1 VGDLMKKGLRLFL
14 LALVILV
21 LAACGKP
28 GASEESSAPEHEAS
42 EETTEDASAE
52 AEAAEL
58 EPEEGAELVFWS
70 PGDTELEWVEYV
82 ANEFTEKYGVPVT
95 FEDVGHTDAPGK
107 LQTDGPA
114 GLGGDVFTGAHDHV
128 GNMDAAGLI
137 YENYYTEEY
146 KERFME
152 GAITGVS
159 ANSDG
164 EYKTFGYPLAIETVG
179 LFYNQ
184 DLLDE
189 MGFEPAETME
199 EMIEQ
204 SKEFMEKNPGS
215 YGFMIEPGNFYL
227 LHGFIGANGG
237 YVFGD
242 NNTNPEDIG
251 LNNEGGLKAAELLTQ
266 IRDEIL
272 PLKKEDLTGDV
283 ISSHFNE
290 GKLLYY
296 MSGPWALKGH
306 HEAGINFG
314 VTTMPTVENGEV
326 PTTFSGIKALFVN
339 AYSEYPKAA
348 TLLAK
353 FATSDEMLEKRYEIT
368 GQLPPTFTLLES
380 DTLKEDVYNLAFLDQ
395 AQYSVSMPNIPEM
408 QNVWGA
414 MEVAY
419 TSIWNDKADPQ
430 VELDKGVQQIK
441 DAVDSQ
447 TK

>member
-1 VGDLMKKGLRLFL
+1 MKKGLRLFL
-14 LALVILV
+14 LVLLILV

-28 GASEESSAPEHEAS
+28 GASEQTNVTEEEAI
-42 EETTEDASAE
+42 EETTEETVAE
-52 AEAAEL
+52 AEVAEL
-58 EPEEGAELVFWS
+58 EPEEGAELVVWS
-70 PGDTELEWVEYV
+70 NGDNEGEWTQYV
-82 ANEFTEKYGVPVT
+82 ADEFSEKYGIPVT
-95 FEDVGHTDAPGK
+95 IEDVGHTDAPGK

-137 YENYYTEEY
+137 YDNYYAEEY

-159 ANSDG
+159 TNSDG

-179 LFYNQ
+179 LFYNE
-184 DLLDE
+184 DLLNE
-189 MGFEPAETME
+189 MGFEPAKTMD

-204 SKEFMEKNPGS
+204 SKEFMEQNPGS

-227 LHGFIGANGG
+227 LHGFLGANGG

-242 NNTNPEDIG
+242 NNTDATDIG
-251 LNNEGGLKAAELLTQ
+251 LNNEGGLAAAELMTR

-272 PLKKEDLTGDV
+272 PLKKEDITGDV
-283 ISSHFNE
+283 IGSHFDE

-306 HEAGINFG
+306 REAGVNFG
-314 VTTMPTVENGEV
+314 VTTMPTLENGEV
-326 PTTFSGIKALFVN
+326 PTTFSGVKALFVN
-339 AYSEYPKAA
+339 AYSDYPKAA
-348 TLLAK
+348 TLFAK
-353 FATSDEMLEKRYEIT
+353 FATSDEMLEERYEIT
-368 GQLPPTFTLLES
+368 GQLPPTFALLES
-380 DTLKEDVYNLAFLDQ
+380 DTLKEDVYNLAFLEQ
-395 AQYSVSMPNIPEM
+395 AQYSVSMPNIPAM
-408 QNVWGA
+408 QAVWGA
-414 MEVAY
+414 MEVAF
-419 TSIWNDKADPQ
+419 TSIWNDDKDPQ
-430 VELDKGVQQIK
+430 TELDKAVGQIQ

>member
-1 VGDLMKKGLRLFL
+1 MKKVYSLLFVTL
-14 LALVILV
+14 LILV
-21 LAACGKP
+21 LTACGKP
-28 GASEESSAPEHEAS
+28 GASEQSSAPEPEAS
-42 EETTEDASAE
+42 EETTEETSNE
-52 AEAAEL
+52 VAEL
-58 EPEEGAELVFWS
+58 EPEEGAELIFWS

-82 ANEFTEKYGVPVT
+82 AEKFNEKYGVPVT
-95 FEDVGHTDAPGK
+95 TEDVSHTDAPGK

-137 YENYYTEEY
+137 YENYYTDEY
-146 KERFME
+146 TERFME

-159 ANSDG
+159 AISDG

-199 EMIEQ
+199 ELIEQ
-204 SKEFMEKNPGS
+204 SKEFMEANPGS

-227 LHGFIGANGG
+227 LHGFVGANGG

-242 NNTNPEDIG
+242 NNTDPSDIG
-251 LNNEGGLKAAELLTQ
+251 LNNDGGLKAAELMTQ

-272 PLKKEDLTGDV
+272 PLKKEDITGDV

-290 GKLLYY
+290 GKLLYQI
-296 MSGPWALKGH
+296 SGPWALRGH
-306 HEAGINFG
+306 HEAGVNFG

-339 AYSEYPKAA
+339 AYSDYPRAA
-348 TLLAK
+348 TLLAH

-368 GQLPPTFTLLES
+368 GQLPPTFALLDS

-395 AQYSVSMPNIPEM
+395 AQHSVSMPNIPEM

-419 TSIWNDKADPQ
+419 TSIWNDKSDPQ

-441 DAVDSQ
+441 DAIGSQ
-447 TK
+447 TE

>member
-1 VGDLMKKGLRLFL
+1 VKKVVSLFL
-14 LALVILV
+14 LALLILV

-28 GASEESSAPEHEAS
+28 GASEESNAPEQAASNETS
-42 EETTEDASAE
+42 EETAVEVT
-52 AEAAEL
+52 EL
-58 EPEEGAELVFWS
+58 EPEEGAELVIWGN
-70 PGDTELEWVEYV
+70 GDQEAEWTQYV
-82 ANEFTEKYGVPVT
+82 AGEFSEKYGIPVT
-95 FEDVGHTDAPGK
+95 IEDVGHTDAPGK

-146 KERFME
+146 NERFME

-179 LFYNQ
+179 LFYNE

-189 MGFEPAETME
+189 MGFDPAKTMD

-204 SKEFMEKNPGS
+204 SKEFMEQNPGS

-227 LHGFIGANGG
+227 LHGFLGANGG

-242 NNTNPEDIG
+242 NNTDPTDIG
-251 LNNEGGLKAAELLTQ
+251 LNNEGGIAAAELMTQ

-272 PLKKEDLTGDV
+272 PLKKEDITGDV

-306 HEAGINFG
+306 NEAGVNFG
-314 VTTMPTVENGEV
+314 VTTMPTLENGEV

-348 TLLAK
+348 TLFAK
-353 FATSDEMLEKRYEIT
+353 YATSDEMLEKRYEIT
-368 GQLPPTFTLLES
+368 GQLPPTYALLES

-395 AQYSVSMPNIPEM
+395 AQYSVSMPNIPQM

-414 MEVAY
+414 MEVAF
-419 TSIWNDKADPQ
+419 TSIWNDDKDAQ
-430 VELDKGVQQIK
+430 AELDKAVGQIK

>member
-1 VGDLMKKGLRLFL
+1 MKKVFSLLFITL
-14 LALVILV
+14 LILV
-21 LAACGKP
+21 LTACGKP
-28 GASEESSAPEHEAS
+28 GASEQSSAPEPEAS
-42 EETTEDASAE
+42 EDTAEDTSAE
-52 AEAAEL
+52 VAEL
-58 EPEEGAELVFWS
+58 EPEEGAELVIWGN
-70 PGDTELEWVEYV
+70 GDLEAEWTQYV
-82 ANEFTEKYGVPVT
+82 ADEFSEKYGIPVT
-95 FEDVGHTDAPGK
+95 IEDVGHTDAPGK

-152 GAITGVS
+152 SAITGVS

-179 LFYNQ
+179 LFYNE

-189 MGFEPAETME
+189 MGFEPAKTMD

-204 SKEFMEKNPGS
+204 SKEFMEQNPGS

-227 LHGFIGANGG
+227 LHGFLGANGG

-242 NNTNPEDIG
+242 NNTDPTDIG
-251 LNNEGGLKAAELLTQ
+251 LNNEGGLAAAELMTQ

-272 PLKKEDLTGDV
+272 PLKKEDITGDV
-283 ISSHFNE
+283 VSSHFNE

-296 MSGPWALKGH
+296 MSGPWALRGH
-306 HEAGINFG
+306 SEAGVNFG

-339 AYSEYPKAA
+339 AYSDYPRAA
-348 TLLAK
+348 TLLAH

-368 GQLPPTFTLLES
+368 GQLPPTFAFLDS
-380 DTLKEDVYNLAFLDQ
+380 DTLKEDLYNLVFLDQ

-414 MEVAY
+414 MEVAF
-419 TSIWNDKADPQ
+419 TSIWNDDKDAQ
-430 VELDKGVQQIK
+430 AELDKAVGQIK